1 MMAELHH
8 LDARRSQAASEV
20 ANFLPGDGE
29 MAALILAKDWSK
41 TPLGPIAGWPQSLR
55 TAVSLCLASNFPI
68 NLIWGPHNT
77 QIYNDGYRVVCG
89 DAHPT
94 ALGEGY
100 DVTWASAWPAI
111 GEPFARARKGE
122 TSFLENQRM
131 FLTRNG
137 YLEET
142 FFTFS
147 LSPIRDESGEI
158 GGLFHP
164 VTETSQATLAERQV
178 RALRDLSANVADATD
193 IPELAAKAVDTLA
206 GFEFSLPFVLFYQLA
221 PDGASYRLSAHCGV
235 EPGTPA
241 TPIEIAADAVS
252 PWPFAQATAR
262 PGLLEVD
269 GLRERLCGVPC
280 GPYEEGPDRAIIAP
294 IRFEGCDLPPA
305 VVVLGVSPRRAFDD
319 AYRGF
324 YELLANALAAA
335 LRVTRAREDERRRA
349 EALAAIDR
357 AKTMFFSNVS
367 HEFRTPLTLM
377 LGPIEDVLG
386 GAEPLTATQRERLDL
401 AHRNALRL
409 LKLVNTLLDFSR
421 IEAGR
426 AHADFAPT
434 DLAAL
439 TADLASNFRSLCERA
454 GLTYAVDCPPLSRP
468 VHVDRDMWEK
478 IVLNLISNAF
488 KFTLQGGI
496 VISLRETAAGV
507 ELCVRDSGVGI
518 PAASVPRLFERFH
531 RVEGQRGRT
540 HEGTGIGL
548 SLVRELIALHG
559 GSIGAES
566 VEGRGST
573 FRVTMPFGVA
583 RTPVERIEPA
593 NVRSA
598 AFVEEAMGWMSAD
611 QRRESGDT
619 DEGSKAR
626 ILLADDN
633 VDMRNYVRRILESG
647 DYEVEAVPDG
657 AAALMAAR
665 RRPAPDLVLCDVMMP
680 ELDGFALLKAI
691 RAEPGLEGLP
701 VVMVSARAGEE
712 ARVEGLAAGAD
723 DYLIKPF
730 SARELRARIDGA
742 IRLGKRRG
750 EAAARDRAANM
761 ELERRVAERTADLL
775 RINAQL
781 HEASID
787 GARTHRALM
796 RSEAEFR
803 ASFEGAAVGKA
814 LVEPDTRRILRV
826 NRAFANLLGYRP
838 EEMVGLDGTEIT
850 WPEDRETDLVN
861 YARHVDGEAD
871 AYFTEKRYLRRDG
884 APIWVRVCAS
894 LVRVAGDEEQGQVV
908 VATVEDI
915 DARHKA
921 EEKLLAANQKLE
933 QVVEER
939 TAALDQR
946 DILLREVYHRVKN
959 NLQVIDSLLM
969 MHATKLDNP
978 QAASTL
984 TNLRSRIYALGLVHH
999 QLMGSSDLKTF
1010 DVAPFLRQLLDN
1022 ILNVHMGTAVRLEID
1037 AVPLKV
1043 DLDFAIPLGMIV
1055 TELVT
1060 NSLKHAFDGRRRQDF
1075 PSRYPPTRTGSSSS
1089 PSPTTAAVRRKQSQ
1103 NGRAPPELGSRSS
1116 RVWSV
1121 SLAEPSWF
1129 GTTREPPP
1137 KSERTCE
1144 RRRDRK
1150 KLTAC

>member
-1 MMAELHH
+1 MTAELHQ
-8 LDARRSQAASEV
+8 LEDRRAQAASEV
-20 ANFLPGDGE
+20 ANFLPGVGE
-29 MAALILAKDWSK
+29 MASLIRAKDWSK

-68 NLIWGPHNT
+68 NLIWGPQNI

-89 DAHPT
+89 EAHPA
-94 ALGEGY
+94 ALGQGY

-164 VTETSQATLAERQV
+164 VTETTQVMLAERRV
-178 RALRDLSANVADATD
+178 RALRDLTANVATSSNLT
-193 IPELAAKAVDTLA
+193 ELASKAVETLA
-206 GFEFSLPFVLFYQLA
+206 GFEFSLPFVLFYRLDA
-221 PDGASYRLSAHCGV
+221 DSASYRLTAHCGV
-235 EPGTPA
+235 EPGTQASPVQ
-241 TPIEIAADAVS
+241 IAVDAAA
-252 PWPFAQATAR
+252 PWPFAQAIAGS
-262 PGLLEVD
+262 GLLDVD
-269 GLRERLCGVPC
+269 GVRQRFRGVPC
-280 GPYEEGPDRAIIAP
+280 GPFEEGPDRAVMAP

-305 VVVLGVSPRRAFDD
+305 IVVLGVSPRRAFDD
-319 AYRGF
+319 TYRGF
-324 YELLANALAAA
+324 YELLANSLAAA
-335 LRVTRAREDERRRA
+335 FRVTRAREDERRRA

-377 LGPIEDVLG
+377 LGPIEDILAG
-386 GAEPLTATQRERLDL
+386 PDALSAAQRERLDL

-426 AHADFAPT
+426 AQACLEPT

-454 GLTYAVDCPPLSRP
+454 GLTYVVDCSPLSRP

-478 IVLNLISNAF
+478 IVLNLVSNAF
-488 KFTLQGGI
+488 KFTLRGKI
-496 VISLRETAAGV
+496 DVSLRETATGI
-507 ELCVRDSGVGI
+507 ELRVRDSGVGI
-518 PAASVPRLFERFH
+518 PAGSIARLFERFH

-559 GSIGAES
+559 GSIDADS
-566 VEGRGST
+566 VEGLGST
-573 FRVTMPFGVA
+573 FRVKIPFGAGQTQRVA
-583 RTPVERIEPA
+583 VPA
-593 NVRSA
+593 PASVRSA
-598 AFVEEAMGWMSAD
+598 AFVEEALGWMSSD
-611 QRRESGDT
+611 QPIEAAN
-619 DEGSKAR
+619 ENKGSKAR
-626 ILLADDN
+626 VVLADDN
-633 VDMRNYVRRILESG
+633 ADMRKYVQRILQSG
-647 DYEVEAVPDG
+647 DYDVEAVADG
-657 AAALMAAR
+657 AAALAAAR
-665 RRPAPDLVLCDVMMP
+665 RLPAPDLVLCDVMMP
-680 ELDGFALLKAI
+680 ELNGFALLKAI
-691 RAEPGLEGLP
+691 RAEPGLESLP
-701 VVMVSARAGEE
+701 VVMLSARAGEE

-730 SARELRARIDGA
+730 SARELRARIDSA
-742 IRLGKRRG
+742 ITLGRQRG
-750 EAAARDRAANM
+750 EAAARDRAANI

-775 RINAQL
+775 RINEQL
-781 HEASID
+781 HEASIE
-787 GARTHRALM
+787 GALTHRALM
-796 RSEAEFR
+796 RSQAEFR

-814 LVEPDTRRILRV
+814 VVEPATRRILRA
-826 NRAFANLLGYRP
+826 NRAFADMLGYRP
-838 EEMVGLDGTEIT
+838 EEMVGLDGTQLT
-850 WPEDRETDLVN
+850 WPEDRESDHVKYT
-861 YARHVDGEAD
+861 RHIDGEAD
-871 AYFTEKRYLRRDG
+871 AYFNEKRYTRRDG
-884 APIWVRVCAS
+884 EPIWTRVCAS
-894 LVRVAGDEEQGQVV
+894 LVRVEGDHEQAQVV
-908 VATVEDI
+908 VATIEDI

-921 EEKLLAANQKLE
+921 EEQLLAANQTLE
-933 QVVEER
+933 RVVTER

-959 NLQVIDSLLM
+959 NLQVIDSLLTM
-969 MHATKLDNP
+969 QVAKLDNP
-978 QAASTL
+978 QAAAAI
-984 TNLRSRIYALGLVHH
+984 TNIRPRIYALGLVHH

-1022 ILNVHMGTAVRLEID
+1022 ILNVHLGTAVSLAVD

-1060 NSLKHAFDGRRRQDF
+1060 NSLKHAFGDGGGKISVALGPNADGFVVLTVSDDGCGQKETDARTPDGAAIGFKIVKGLVRQIGGTI
-1075 PSRYPPTRTGSSSS
+1075 SVRNHEG
-1089 PSPTTAAVRRKQSQ
+1089 TTTEVLT
-1103 NGRAPPELGSRSS
+1103 NMRAP
-1116 RVWSV
+1116 
-1121 SLAEPSWF
+1121 
-1129 GTTREPPP
+1129 T
-1137 KSERTCE
+1137 
-1144 RRRDRK
+1144 
-1150 KLTAC
+1150 